1 MHINAVK
8 VEEMWV
14 SFDIKSI
21 NDEIQI
27 VATFTK
33 DEEIIHRIYKI
44 GNVNMI
50 AKLLNRE
57 YAIETAQNLIKI
69 TNTSKHSPFKK
80 GLIYW
85 MV

>member
-14 SFDIKSI
+14 SFDIKNI
-21 NDEIQI
+21 NDEVQI

-33 DEEIIHRIYKI
+33 DEEVIHRIYKI

-57 YAIETAQNLIKI
+57 YAIETAENLIKI
-69 TNTSKHSPFKK
+69 TNISEHSPFKK
-80 GLIYW
+80 GKG
-85 MV
+85 